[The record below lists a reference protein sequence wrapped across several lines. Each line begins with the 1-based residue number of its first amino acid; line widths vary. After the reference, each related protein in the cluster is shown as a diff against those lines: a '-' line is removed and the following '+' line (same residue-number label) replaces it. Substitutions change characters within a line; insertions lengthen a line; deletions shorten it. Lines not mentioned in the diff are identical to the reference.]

1 MDGLGKVIFIGA
13 GPGDPGLVAYKA
25 IRRIKTADVIIY
37 DRLVNPI
44 LLQLSKP
51 ECELIYVGKNPD
63 VKYKAQDEINRI
75 INEKVALGLT
85 VVRLKGGDPGI
96 FGRLSEEVD
105 SLEGRYEIEVIPG
118 ITSASAAALYSGFPL
133 TDRAHAPHVTFST
146 GHLQKDSVREIDFQA
161 LAKGGT
167 LALYMGMKA
176 LPEIVSVLSKDLD
189 AHLKVAVI
197 GNASYGYQKTVMGDL
212 STINDLVIEHK
223 VTHPAMIIIGDVVK
237 VREGLSWYEKLPE
250 FGVRKLIVSQHA
262 IDKEYILE
270 MYDQGGFYYAIDC
283 LDNEVIQQ
291 KYKSIHEE
299 ILSIHGFDEVMTDSL
314 LTLAK
319 LESRFNIKINPSKIK
334 IVESL
339 DN

>member
-1 MDGLGKVIFIGA
+1 MDGLGKVIFVGA
-13 GPGDPGLVAYKA
+13 GPGDPGLVSYKA
-25 IRRIKTADVIIY
+25 IRSIKQADVIIY

-75 INEKVALGLT
+75 INEKASLGLT

-96 FGRLSEEVD
+96 FGRLSEEID
-105 SLEGRYEIEVIPG
+105 SLNGKYPHVVIPG

-146 GHLQKDSVREIDFQA
+146 GHLQKDSVKEIDFQA

-176 LPEIVSVLSKDLD
+176 LPEIVQVLSSNMD

-197 GNASYGYQKTVMGDL
+197 GNASYGYQKTVIGNL
-212 STINDLVIEHK
+212 SNIIDLVTEARI
-223 VTHPAMIIIGDVVK
+223 THPAMIIIGDVVN
-237 VREGLSWYEKLPE
+237 VRDGLSWYEQLPE
-250 FGVRKLIVSQHA
+250 FGVRKLYVSLDS
-262 IDKEYILE
+262 IDKEMILE
-270 MYDQGGFYYAIDC
+270 MYDQGGFYYVIDQ
-283 LDNEVIQQ
+283 LNNETIQN
-291 KYKSIHEE
+291 KYKHIHED
-299 ILSIHGFDEVMTDSL
+299 ILSIHGFDEVIADHLDSI
-314 LTLAK
+314 TSV
-319 LESRFNIKINPSKIK
+319 EEMYNIKINPSKIK
-334 IVESL
+334 VNESL
-339 DN
+339 NK

>member
-1 MDGLGKVIFIGA
+1 MDRLGKVIFIGA
-13 GPGDPGLVAYKA
+13 GPGDPGLVSYKA

-51 ECELIYVGKNPD
+51 DCELIYVGKNPD
-63 VKYKAQDEINRI
+63 VKYKAQNEINRI
-75 INEKVALGLT
+75 INEKAALGST

-105 SLEGRYEIEVIPG
+105 SLEKKYKYEVIPG

-146 GHLQKDSVREIDFQA
+146 GHLQKDSMREIDFQA

-176 LPEIVSVLSKDLD
+176 LPEIVSVLSKDMD

-197 GNASYGYQKTVMGDL
+197 GNASYGYQKTVIGDL

-223 VTHPAMIIIGDVVK
+223 VTHPAMIIIGDVVN
-237 VREGLSWYEKLPE
+237 VRDDLSWFEQLPE
-250 FGVRKLIVSQHA
+250 FGLRKLFVSQND
-262 IDKEYILE
+262 IDKEEILD
-270 MYDQGGFYYAIDC
+270 MYDQGGFYYAIDQ
-283 LDNEVIQQ
+283 LSDDRIQS
-291 KYKSIHEE
+291 KYFNIHSE
-299 ILSIHGFDEVMTDSL
+299 ILSFHSFDEFITDSL
-314 LTLAK
+314 ESISL
-319 LESRFNIKINPSKIK
+319 LENRYNIKINPSKVK
-334 IVESL
+334 LSESL
-339 DN
+339 ND

>member
-13 GPGDPGLVAYKA
+13 GPGDPGLVSYKA

-75 INEKVALGLT
+75 INEKVALGLI
-85 VVRLKGGDPGI
+85 VARLKGGDPGI

-105 SLEGRYEIEVIPG
+105 SLNGQYPFEVIPG

-146 GHLQKDSVREIDFQA
+146 GHLQKDSLKEIDFQA

-176 LPEIVSVLSKDLD
+176 LPEIVAVLSKNME
-189 AHLKVAVI
+189 ASLKVAVI
-197 GNASYGYQKTVMGDL
+197 GNASYGYQKTVIGDL

-223 VTHPAMIIIGDVVK
+223 VSHPAMIIIGDVVK
-237 VREGLSWYEKLPE
+237 VRDGLSWYEKLPE
-250 FGVRKLIVSQHA
+250 FGQRKLIISSAHL
-262 IDKEYILE
+262 DKESIFE
-270 MYDQGGFYYAIDC
+270 MYDQGGFYYAIDS
-283 LDNEVIQQ
+283 LDDDTIQN
-291 KYKSIHEE
+291 KYKAIHEE
-299 ILSIHGFDEVMTDSL
+299 MLSIHGFDEVITDSL
-314 LTLAK
+314 QTIAK
-319 LESRFNIKINPSKIK
+319 LETRFKIKIHPSKIK
-334 IVESL
+334 INESL

>member
-1 MDGLGKVIFIGA
+1 MDGLGKVIFAGA

-25 IRRIKTADVIIY
+25 IRNIKTADVIIY

-51 ECELIYVGKNPD
+51 QCELIYVGKNPD

-75 INEKVALGLT
+75 INEKAALGLT

-105 SLEGRYEIEVIPG
+105 SLNNKYPYEVIPG
-118 ITSASAAALYSGFPL
+118 ITSASAAALYSDFPL

-146 GHLQKDSVREIDFQA
+146 GHLQKESVREIDFQA

-176 LPEIVSVLSKDLD
+176 LPEIISVLSKDMD

-197 GNASYGYQKTVMGDL
+197 GNASYGYQKTVIGDL
-212 STINDLVIEHK
+212 STINDLVSAHK
-223 VTHPAMIIIGDVVK
+223 VTHPAMIIIGDVVN
-237 VREGLSWYEKLPE
+237 VRKGLSWYEKLPE
-250 FGVRKLIVSQHA
+250 FGVRKLIVSKDE
-262 IDKEYILE
+262 IDKEKILE
-270 MYDQGGFYYAIDC
+270 MYDQGGFYYLIDQ
-283 LDNEVIQQ
+283 LDDETIQN

-299 ILSIHGFDEVMTDSL
+299 ILAIHGFDEIITDSL
-314 LTLAK
+314 LSIEK
-319 LESRFNIKINPSKIK
+319 LEKRFNIKINPAKIK
-334 IVESL
+334 TDFSL
-339 DN
+339 ND

>member
-13 GPGDPGLVAYKA
+13 GPGDPGLVSYKA
-25 IRRIKTADVIIY
+25 IRKIKSADVIIY

-75 INEKVALGLT
+75 INEKASLGLT

-105 SLEGRYEIEVIPG
+105 SLGDKYQYEVIPG

-133 TDRAHAPHVTFST
+133 TDRAHVPHVTFST
-146 GHLQKDSVREIDFQA
+146 GHLQKDSLREIDFQA

-176 LPEIVSVLSKDLD
+176 LPVIVAVLSKDMD
-189 AHLKVAVI
+189 AHLKVAVV
-197 GNASYGYQKTVMGDL
+197 GNASYGYQKTVIGDL
-212 STINDLVIEHK
+212 STINDLVEEHK
-223 VTHPAMIIIGDVVK
+223 IAHPAMIIVGDVVN
-237 VREGLSWYEKLPE
+237 VRRGLSWYEQLPE
-250 FGVRKLIVSQHA
+250 FGVRKLIVSQKLVD
-262 IDKEYILE
+262 IESILA
-270 MYDQGGFYYAIDC
+270 MYDQGGFYYLIDQ
-283 LDNEVIQQ
+283 LDDELIQQ
-291 KYKSIHEE
+291 KYKDIHRE
-299 ILSIHGFDEVMTDSL
+299 ILSIHGFDEVITDSL
-314 LTLAK
+314 DTIKK
-319 LESRFNIKINPSKIK
+319 LETRYNIKINPSKIK
-334 IVESL
+334 VNDL
-339 DN
+339 DV